1 MFGSLTSLTENSYS
15 YNLQYLN
22 ITLPEKTWVD
32 EDVLTLLNL
41 GKAFKHNIEI
51 DVEEK
56 KEVLFCGNVGGGEG
70 EEIRIEKGEGRV
82 VWERV

>member
-1 MFGSLTSLTENSYS
+1 M
-15 YNLQYLN
+15 
-22 ITLPEKTWVD
+22 
-32 EDVLTLLNL
+32 TLLNL